1 MHRDAAANLMRA
13 FITRCPFAETL
24 STEQTVNL
32 LEIFLQCIFVS
43 TDRATSELGLERNVW
58 QTEVLHGQIVGVLSS
73 SVDFIISPNALVA
86 STSCRCQVLQKMG
99 RKNFWL
105 FDVCRMRSLSSC
117 SPSPKKVYPGND

>member
-58 QTEVLHGQIVGVLSS
+58 QTEVLHGQIVGVLSQ
-73 SVDFIISPNALVA
+73 ALI
-86 STSCRCQVLQKMG
+86 
-99 RKNFWL
+99 
-105 FDVCRMRSLSSC
+105 SLSH
-117 SPSPKKVYPGND
+117 PMPL